1 MPITRSAAKKMRQ
14 DKDRKNY
21 NLIVRNKVRDAIKNF
36 RRRPEEKLYRLAASL
51 LDQASKKKI
60 FHANKSA
67 RLKSNLS
74 KLLKKKPAAAV
85 SKTPSKSKKTAKL
98 KKKTATKS

>member
-1 MPITRSAAKKMRQ
+1 MRQ

-21 NLIVRNKVRDAIKNF
+21 NRIVRNKVRDAVKNF
-36 RRRPEEKLYRLAASL
+36 RRKPEEKLYRLATSL

-74 KLLKKKPAAAV
+74 KLLKKKPAATV
-85 SKTPSKSKKTAKL
+85 SKTPSKSKKTAKP
-98 KKKTATKS
+98 KKKSPSKS